1 MKKIS
6 RIYRFYFFI
15 LCFLSPIFSQAQTN
29 IFENELDLET
39 CISHAL
45 KNHPMNFVN
54 KNSIGISESQLN
66 QANSAYWPQINLAAS
81 VSTMDEAPNFIFP
94 ASTFDVPLEIPGLEF
109 GGIEV
114 PEQNIKLFD
123 KTMIMGSLELV
134 YPLYT
139 GGYISSLVG
148 QAESALLL
156 AQEEARKNELQII
169 SDVKK
174 RFYAVYLLQQLT
186 EIGEESLARLETTL
200 ELTENLYLNGSGT
213 VTKTD
218 FLKNKILV
226 DNVRSINFSFK
237 HNLELAKSALL
248 NSMGEKLNYNISVT
262 KDSLQNKNMFLDFG
276 ELLSTAYKNNP
287 TWKTLEIAQLIFE
300 NKVDEAYS
308 GHLPKV
314 GLMGSLSV
322 IENSYKYG
330 LVSDRNKFN
339 WTVGVGVQFPIFNGF
354 RASAEVDEANYRLE
368 KIKSP
373 KKLLENGLE
382 ILVKKTLVEFNS
394 ASDQLSA
401 LKSAMTSAVE
411 NCELNDRAYQ
421 SELVELQELLEA
433 QLFEAIMKVQFYKA
447 QFTYYEAFA
456 ELEFTIGKNLK

>member
-6 RIYRFYFFI
+6 RTYRFYFFI

-29 IFENELDLET
+29 IFEKELDLET

-45 KNHPMNFVN
+45 KNHPMNSVN

-66 QANSAYWPQINLAAS
+66 QANSAYWPQINLTAS
-81 VSTMDEAPNFIFP
+81 VSTMDESPNFIFP
-94 ASTFDVPLEIPGLEF
+94 ASTFNVPLEIPGLEF

-186 EIGEESLARLETTL
+186 EIGEESLSRLETTL

-248 NSMGEKLNYNISVT
+248 NSMGEKLNHNISVT
-262 KDSLQNKNMFLDFG
+262 KDSIQNKNMILDFG

-287 TWKTLEIAQLIFE
+287 TWKTLEIAHSIFE

-314 GLMGSLSV
+314 GLMGSLSM

-339 WTVGVGVQFPIFNGF
+339 WTVGVGVQLPIFNGF
-354 RASAEVDEANYRLE
+354 RASAEVDEANFRLE
-368 KIKSP
+368 KIKSQ

-401 LKSAMTSAVE
+401 LKSAMISAVE

-447 QFTYYEAFA
+447 QFTYYEAFT
-456 ELEFTIGKNLK
+456 ELEFTIGKNLN

>member
-1 MKKIS
+1 MKRVINKLKVTVL
-6 RIYRFYFFI
+6 FVLVFVGC
-15 LCFLSPIFSQAQTN
+15 LTAQEN
-29 IFENELDLET
+29 IFDKELDLET

-45 KNHPMNFVN
+45 KNHPMNSVN

-66 QANSAYWPQINLAAS
+66 QANSAYFPQINLTAS
-81 VSTMDEAPNFIFP
+81 ISTMDESPNFIFP
-94 ASTFDVPLEIPGLEF
+94 ASTFDIPLEIPGLEF
-109 GGIEV
+109 GGIEI

-123 KTMIMGSLELV
+123 KTMIMGSLDLV

-139 GGYISSLVG
+139 GGYVSSLIG

-213 VTKTD
+213 VSKTD

-248 NSMGEKLNYNISVT
+248 NSMGENLKYNVSVT
-262 KDSLQNKNMFLDFG
+262 KDSLQNKNMILDFD
-276 ELLSTAYKNNP
+276 ELLSTAYQNNP

-330 LVSDRNKFN
+330 LVSNRNKFN
-339 WTVGVGVQFPIFNGF
+339 WTVGVGVQLPIFNGF
-354 RASAEVDEANYRLE
+354 RTSSEVDEANYKLE
-368 KIKSP
+368 KIKSQ

-382 ILVKKTLVEFNS
+382 ILVKKNLVEFTS
-394 ASDQLSA
+394 ASDQLLS
-401 LKSAMTSAVE
+401 LKSAMISATE

-421 SELVELQELLEA
+421 SELVELKDLLEA

-447 QFTYYEAFA
+447 QFTYYESLA
-456 ELEFTIGKNLK
+456 ELEFTIGKNIN